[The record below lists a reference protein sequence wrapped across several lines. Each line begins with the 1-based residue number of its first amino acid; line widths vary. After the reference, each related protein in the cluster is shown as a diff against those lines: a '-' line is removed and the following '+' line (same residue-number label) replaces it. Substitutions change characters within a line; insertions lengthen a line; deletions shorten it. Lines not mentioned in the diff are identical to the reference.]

1 MAIPAIVAAGDRRA
15 SKAIYGESKAYL
27 EVDHRPLV
35 RHAVEVLQG
44 VPEVS
49 EVWVVGNAERLREAL
64 GGDLQAGL
72 RKPLHIVE
80 QFRNL
85 YENGWET
92 YRRLLPGAPT
102 EGRDPTPDE
111 LSLPVLFLPT
121 DIPFATEQELSV
133 FVQRAL
139 ATGADYV
146 MGLVTEQS
154 MEPFYP
160 EAPGAPG
167 IRMAYFN
174 LREGRVRQSN
184 LHLIRPG
191 RIVNR
196 HYIEEMYELRY
207 QREFGNMLA
216 LAWRLLRSERGGG
229 VMTGTY
235 LLMQIAGL
243 ADRWGLRW
251 LADWMRRFIPTSRI
265 EWGVSSL
272 LRSSFRLV
280 TTEGGGCGVDVD
292 NEHDLDVARE
302 RYREWKERQ
311 RERVLEIYGPLPL
324 AAGGAGAGPG
334 DASPAATRPD
344 ATPPDEAK
352 PDDDAGSGP
361 GTP

>member
-1 MAIPAIVAAGDRRA
+1 MASPAIPAIVAAGDLRA

-27 EVDHRPLV
+27 EVDQRPLV
-35 RHAVEVLQG
+35 GHAVSVLQG

-49 EVWVVGNAERLREAL
+49 EVWVVGNAERLEAAL
-64 GGDLQAGL
+64 GGEFRAGL
-72 RKPLHIVE
+72 IKPLHIVG

-92 YRRLLPGAPT
+92 YRRLLPGAPP
-102 EGRDPTPDE
+102 EGRDPVGDE
-111 LSLPVLFLPT
+111 LDLPVLFLSC
-121 DIPFATEQELSV
+121 DLPFATEQEISV

-146 MGLVTEQS
+146 MGLVTEES

-160 EAPGAPG
+160 VAPGEPG

-184 LHLIRPG
+184 LHVIRPG

-229 VMTGTY
+229 VITGTY
-235 LLMQIAGL
+235 LLMHLAGV
-243 ADRWGLRW
+243 ADRWGWTW
-251 LADWMRRFIPTSRI
+251 LADRVRRWIPTARI
-265 EWGVSSL
+265 EWGVSAL

-292 NEHDLDVARE
+292 NEHDLDVARL
-302 RYREWKERQ
+302 RYAEWSAQQHK
-311 RERVLEIYGPLPL
+311 RVLELYGPLPL
-324 AAGGAGAGPG
+324 SPGPTPAGEGSGGAG
-334 DASPAATRPD
+334 
-344 ATPPDEAK
+344 PP
-352 PDDDAGSGP
+352 
-361 GTP
+361 